1 MNSIPFNQFSNQ
13 DNPETNMPY
22 QNNLTSSLPVLEPQG
37 NESAQEMNANNLN
50 SVPEE
55 KNLSNENSEENDDTK
70 YIKEKL
76 KSIYDSSTIG
86 KQLRDYLDIF
96 NS

>member
-1 MNSIPFNQFSNQ
+1 MNSIPINQFSNQ

-55 KNLSNENSEENDDTK
+55 KNLSNENSEEK
-70 YIKEKL
+70 IKRRFCNF
-76 KSIYDSSTIG
+76 Y
-86 KQLRDYLDIF
+86 RD
-96 NS
+96 

>member
-55 KNLSNENSEENDDTK
+55 K
-70 YIKEKL
+70 
-76 KSIYDSSTIG
+76 IYQMKIQKKMMIQKRG
-86 KQLRDYLDIF
+86 I
-96 NS
+96 